1 MYRLCSFYS
10 SKFSSTAGLVSNLLP
25 KFEKLQDCNS
35 VERLINV
42 HIEKL
47 PEGYYLAT
55 SDALPGLIAQAP
67 SLTETLAIA
76 QDVAKQILAAM
87 AERNQLVAC
96 FPTIADEFDCP
107 LVLSK

>member
-1 MYRLCSFYS
+1 MI
-10 SKFSSTAGLVSNLLP
+10 LLQH
-25 KFEKLQDCNS
+25 FTELLKLHDSNS

-67 SLTETLAIA
+67 SLTETLEIA
-76 QDVAKQILAAM
+76 QDVAKQLMAAM
-87 AERNQLVAC
+87 AERNQIIEC
-96 FPTIADEFDCP
+96 FPMLADEFDCP

>member
-1 MYRLCSFYS
+1 LTLLRHFTEIL
-10 SKFSSTAGLVSNLLP
+10 KLRDSNY
-25 KFEKLQDCNS
+25 

-67 SLTETLAIA
+67 SLTETLKIA
-76 QDVAKQILAAM
+76 EDVAKQLLAAM
-87 AERNQLVAC
+87 TERNQRVEC
-96 FPTIADEFDCP
+96 FPMLADEFDCP
-107 LVLSK
+107 LLLSK

>member
-1 MYRLCSFYS
+1 MSLTLLF
-10 SKFSSTAGLVSNLLP
+10 SNLFTRTL
-25 KFEKLQDCNS
+25 KLHDCNS

-55 SDALPGLIAQAP
+55 SEAE
-67 SLTETLAIA
+67 SLTETLEIA

-87 AERNQLVAC
+87 AERNQLIES
-96 FPTIADEFDCP
+96 FPAIADEFDCP
-107 LVLSK
+107 LVLTK

>member
-1 MYRLCSFYS
+1 MAITS
-10 SKFSSTAGLVSNLLP
+10 LLLNN
-25 KFEKLQDCNS
+25 FTEILKLYDDNS

-55 SDALPGLIAQAP
+55 SDALPGLIAQSP
-67 SLTETLAIA
+67 SLSETLKIA
-76 QDVAKQILAAM
+76 EDVAKQILAAM
-87 AERNQLVAC
+87 AERHQQIEC
-96 FPTIADEFDCP
+96 FPMLADEFDCP

>member
-1 MYRLCSFYS
+1 MTSLIQF
-10 SKFSSTAGLVSNLLP
+10 TELL
-25 KFEKLQDCNS
+25 KLHDRNS
-35 VERLINV
+35 VERLINL

-67 SLTETLAIA
+67 SLSETLEIA

-87 AERNQLVAC
+87 AERNQVVEC
-96 FPTIADEFDCP
+96 FPMLADEFDCP
-107 LVLSK
+107 LVVSR

>member
-1 MYRLCSFYS
+1 MAITSLLLNNF
-10 SKFSSTAGLVSNLLP
+10 TENL
-25 KFEKLQDCNS
+25 KLYDDNS

-67 SLTETLAIA
+67 SLSETLKIA
-76 QDVAKQILAAM
+76 EDVAKQILAAM
-87 AERNQLVAC
+87 AERHQQIEC
-96 FPTIADEFDCP
+96 FPMFADEFDCP

>member
-1 MYRLCSFYS
+1 MAITS
-10 SKFSSTAGLVSNLLP
+10 LLLNN
-25 KFEKLQDCNS
+25 FTEILKLYDDNS

-55 SDALPGLIAQAP
+55 SDALPGLIAQAT
-67 SLTETLAIA
+67 SLSETLKIA
-76 QDVAKQILAAM
+76 EDVAKQILAAM
-87 AERNQLVAC
+87 AERHQQIEC
-96 FPTIADEFDCP
+96 FPMLADEFDCP

>member
-1 MYRLCSFYS
+1 
-10 SKFSSTAGLVSNLLP
+10 
-25 KFEKLQDCNS
+25 

-55 SDALPGLIAQAP
+55 SDALPGLIAQGT

-76 QDVAKQILAAM
+76 QDVAKQLLAAM
-87 AERNQLVAC
+87 AERDRFVEYIPVL
-96 FPTIADEFDCP
+96 ADEFDCS
-107 LVLSK
+107 LVLTR

>member
-1 MYRLCSFYS
+1 MSLNLLF
-10 SKFSSTAGLVSNLLP
+10 SNLFTRTL
-25 KFEKLQDCNS
+25 KLHDCNS

-55 SDALPGLIAQAP
+55 SEALPGLVAQAE
-67 SLTETLAIA
+67 SLTETLEIA

-87 AERNQLVAC
+87 AERNQLIES
-96 FPTIADEFDCP
+96 FPAIADEFDCP
-107 LVLSK
+107 LVLTK

>member
-1 MYRLCSFYS
+1 LTSIEYFTEYL
-10 SKFSSTAGLVSNLLP
+10 
-25 KFEKLQDCNS
+25 KLHDSNS

-67 SLTETLAIA
+67 SLTETLEIA
-76 QDVAKQILAAM
+76 QDVAKQLLAAM
-87 AERNQLVAC
+87 AERNQLVEC
-96 FPTIADEFDCP
+96 FPMLADEFDCP

>member
-1 MYRLCSFYS
+1 LTWFQLHPETLTLHDR
-10 SKFSSTAGLVSNLLP
+10 
-25 KFEKLQDCNS
+25 NS

-67 SLTETLAIA
+67 TLAETLEIA

-87 AERNQLVAC
+87 AERNQILES
-96 FPTIADEFDCP
+96 FPMLADEFDCP
-107 LVLSK
+107 LVLTK

>member
-1 MYRLCSFYS
+1 
-10 SKFSSTAGLVSNLLP
+10 
-25 KFEKLQDCNS
+25 

-55 SDALPGLIAQAP
+55 SEALPGLIAQAP
-67 SLTETLAIA
+67 SLAETLEIA

-87 AERNQLVAC
+87 AERDRVFED
-96 FPTIADEFDCP
+96 FPMLADEFDCP
-107 LVLSK
+107 LVLSM